1 MAALQQLPP
10 CAALARGETA
20 VTAKAWPAASESPAP
35 EGLSASPLR
44 DKENSAAKVGRDG
57 GPAACSEEAV
67 STAAKAA
74 GDTPTQARWGVVR
87 RLVRGDESERGV
99 GTPFKKE
106 NVLNRLS
113 ELRNSMLKSA
123 TPPR

>member
-1 MAALQQLPP
+1 M
-10 CAALARGETA
+10 RGDA
-20 VTAKAWPAASESPAP
+20 AKAWPELPAAPELPAP
-35 EGLSASPLR
+35 EGLIASPLR
-44 DKENSAAKVGRDG
+44 DKENSAAKVGSDG
-57 GPAACSEEAV
+57 VPAACSEEAV